1 MCPYCSSACI
11 LFGKSATGNQ
21 RYRCKN
27 CKRTHSKEYS
37 YNACRHYT
45 GTRVVQLTL
54 EGLGVRSIGRV
65 LRISCATVLRKLISK
80 AGKVKKPLLL
90 PGQEYELDELCTC
103 LKKKTNQIW
112 VVYAINKD
120 TKEVIDCA
128 VGRRSHKTLRN
139 VTDTLILS
147 NARMVY
153 TDKLSLYNSL
163 LPAEIHS
170 TKRFGT
176 NHIERKNLTLRTHLK
191 RLCRRTLCY
200 SKSIA
205 VLTSCLKLYFWKT
218 ADFDSSEFGLE

>member
-1 MCPYCSSACI
+1 MCPYCSSACT

-27 CKRTHSKEYS
+27 CKRTHSKAYS

-45 GTRVVQLTL
+45 GKRVVQLTL
-54 EGLGVRSIGRV
+54 EGLGIRSIGRV
-65 LRISCATVLRKLISK
+65 LKISCATVLRKLISN
-80 AGKVKKPLLL
+80 ARKVKKPLLL

-103 LKKKTNQIW
+103 LKKKTSQIW
-112 VVYAINKD
+112 VVYAISRD
-120 TKEVIDCA
+120 TKEFVDLA
-128 VGRRSHKTLRN
+128 VGRRSLKTLKN
-139 VTDTLILS
+139 VTDTLTLS

-153 TDKLSLYNSL
+153 TDKLTLYNSL

-176 NHIERKNLTLRTHLK
+176 NHKERKNLSLRTHLK
-191 RLCRRTLCY
+191 RLSRRTLCY
-200 SKSIA
+200 SKSIL

-218 ADFDSSEFGLE
+218 ADSESLEFGLE